1 MTNIIQ
7 RNAMNVGKYVLL
19 GSVMAVLSGCAASY
33 SDSGTF
39 IPSPKDVGNML
50 FTKKAS
56 PDEILAQS
64 KDKDL
69 TKAFLDQKIDKVT
82 SIDPLPYGL
91 LLECKRLYETD
102 SFIYLSKSRQFYRN
116 LAADFLNDTIAK
128 TYMDTI
134 KKRGNGYVIYN
145 GEGNQILLKAYV
157 GGNLK
162 QNTKT
167 EIYMYD
173 SDFAI
178 VEYNKAG
185 EKISA
190 MIRQA
195 RIEPS
200 QLGSA
205 MGHNDPAVTI
215 HQNIF
220 VLFES
225 ELKKIALN
233 LNTTALQGNV
243 YKSEGVAIP
252 GSNATTTTAQ
262 PTQSTSDSKTDKI
275 KELHELYKS
284 GALTEEEYAKEK
296 SKILN
301 TETQKP
307 SAPPAS
313 SSNAMAAGMEAMVVQ
328 KFNQQNGT
336 NFSSMKEIQEF
347 LNAKKQ

>member
-1 MTNIIQ
+1 
-7 RNAMNVGKYVLL
+7 MNVGKYVLL
-19 GSVMAVLSGCAASY
+19 GSVMAILSGCASSY

-56 PDEILAQS
+56 PEEILAKS
-64 KDKDL
+64 KDKEM
-69 TKAFLDQKIDKVT
+69 TKAFLDAKMDKVT
-82 SIDPLPYGL
+82 SMDSLPSGL

-116 LAADFLNDTIAK
+116 LAPDFLNDSIAK
-128 TYMDTI
+128 TYLETI

-145 GEGNQILLKAYV
+145 GEGNQMLLKAYV
-157 GGNLK
+157 GGELK

-215 HQNIF
+215 HQNVL

-243 YKSEGVAIP
+243 YKSEGVSLS
-252 GSNATTTTAQ
+252 GSSVTPAATVSNTAS
-262 PTQSTSDSKTDKI
+262 PSESKTDKI

-301 TETQKP
+301 AETPKP
-307 SAPPAS
+307 SAPAAS
-313 SSNAMAAGMEAMVVQ
+313 SSNAMATGMEAMLVQ

-336 NFSSMKEIQEF
+336 NFSSMKEVQEF
-347 LNAKKQ
+347 MNAKK